1 MNLGIE
7 TEYIEFKKSMGEL
20 KEACESICAMLNKH
34 GVGTVYFGVKSN
46 GLVCGMDVAEST
58 LRDVSRRINESIEPV
73 IYPVIE
79 KVIYDDKTVIRVEF
93 NGDEK
98 PYSCKGKFYIRT
110 ADEDRIITSAALK
123 KLMKPSI
130 MNKWDGGFS
139 KIKNKD
145 IDKNVLK
152 NFYNKAVQSG
162 RLQKLKFDEKAILSK
177 LGLFVDKH
185 YTNASEY
192 LFGNNKPITLKMA
205 VFATD
210 EKLTFLDERVEE
222 GNIYDLMSAAESYI
236 AKNIRWLVKIE
247 KMEREEIPEIPMAVI
262 REVIANSFAHAE
274 YLGTTQ
280 HEICIHPNMITI
292 YNPGCFASKYDVK
305 DYVNKNVQ
313 SNLRNELIAKILYL
327 SKNIERFGSGL
338 KRIDRMC
345 KEHKIKYNYENAKN
359 GFKFIIYR
367 NALKLSNND
376 AKDDEKKKMSKTE
389 EMVLELLRKDS
400 NVSRQALAD
409 NIAKNVKTIQR
420 ALDSLE
426 EKGYITKK
434 GKTRAIKWEV
444 NERVV

>member
-1 MNLGIE
+1 MNIGIE
-7 TEYIEFKKSMGEL
+7 TEYIEFKKSIGEL

-34 GVGTVYFGVKSN
+34 GVGTVYFGVKPN
-46 GLVCGMDVAEST
+46 GNICGMDVAEST
-58 LRDVSRRINESIEPV
+58 LRDVSRRINESIEPI

-110 ADEDRIITSAALK
+110 ADEDRIVTSAALK
-123 KLMKPSI
+123 RMIKPTI
-130 MNKWDGGFS
+130 VNKWDIGFS
-139 KIKNKD
+139 KIKSRD
-145 IDKNVLK
+145 IDKNLIK

-162 RLQKLKFDEKAILSK
+162 RLQKSKFDEKEILSK
-177 LGLFVDKH
+177 LGLYVDKH

-192 LFGNNKPITLKMA
+192 LFGKNAPITLKMA

-222 GNIYDLMSAAESYI
+222 GNIYELIAAAESYI
-236 AKNIRWLVKIE
+236 TKNIRWSVKIE
-247 KMEREEIPEIPMAVI
+247 KMEREEVPEIPLAVI
-262 REVIANSFAHAE
+262 REIIANSFAHAE
-274 YLGTTQ
+274 YIGTTQ

-292 YNPGCFASKYDVK
+292 YNPGCFASKYNVK
-305 DYVNKNVQ
+305 DYINKNVQ
-313 SNLRNELIAKILYL
+313 SDLRNELIAKILYL

-345 KEHKIKYNYENAKN
+345 KDNKIKYDYENTRN

-367 NALKLSNND
+367 KVLNNINGEVESN
-376 AKDDEKKKMSKTE
+376 KSKELTRTE
-389 EMVLELLRKDS
+389 ETVLRLLEKNS
-400 NVSRQALAD
+400 NVSRQELAD
-409 NIAKNVKTIQR
+409 NIAKSVKTIQR

-426 EKGYITKK
+426 DKGYIKRQ
-434 GKTRAIKWEV
+434 GQTRATKWLIKKM
-444 NERVV
+444 